1 MVSSS
6 LKLTSSDERTEA
18 NPSRRQDDE
27 DNDEDDSSPAEHGGS
42 CVERAMYH
50 LRRHWKI
57 LVLGQVMSVFLA
69 SGSAA
74 QATLHLDCGLSAPT
88 FTMATAYLIQA
99 SLQGFILV
107 TRQGKERQ
115 AQRQYAHDTHQVL
128 LVDHP
133 RYDFFHLQL
142 HRPAWH
148 YALLGFLDCQAN
160 AVTNMAFR
168 YTTLTSVTLL
178 DAVAIPS
185 AMILSKVFLSRR
197 YTWLHMTGLLV
208 CMAGIVFNV
217 LQDAEADLGQQEEVD
232 PQSTNAATTT
242 EEQQKYPHKLWGD
255 ILAATGGA
263 LFGLND
269 VMAEAIV
276 RHQGSISEYLG
287 MVGLFGFLFSLG
299 QSLIFER
306 ENILEFFGRDVDA
319 ASTCSIA
326 KGWFLYALFVGIT
339 VVGYIGG
346 TRFLMLS
353 EAAFFGLSLL
363 TGDLWCVA
371 FSVFAEQI
379 VPGPLFFVALV
390 FVLSGV
396 VLYEMAPHPVR
407 EDSQGGATTRT
418 TAQQL
423 AEIDHEFELQQEG
436 RLEDDD
442 DCDDGNEDDS
452 EEYDMELL

>member
-6 LKLTSSDERTEA
+6 LKLTSSNEGTED
-18 NPSRRQDDE
+18 NPSSRRNYYEQDD
-27 DNDEDDSSPAEHGGS
+27 DDGDGDDPNPERGDS

-57 LVLGQVMSVFLA
+57 LVLGQVMSIFLA

-88 FTMATAYLIQA
+88 FTMATAYLIQS

-107 TRQGKERQ
+107 IRQGKERRE
-115 AQRQYAHDTHQVL
+115 QRQFAHDTHQVL
-128 LVDHP
+128 LVDQP

-142 HRPAWH
+142 HRPPWQ
-148 YALLGFLDCQAN
+148 YALMGFLDCQAN

-197 YTWLHMTGLLV
+197 YTWLHLTGLLV
-208 CMAGIVFNV
+208 CMLGIVFNV
-217 LQDAEADLGQQEEVD
+217 LQDAETDLGQQPPAV
-232 PQSTNAATTT
+232 TTTT
-242 EEQQKYPHKLWGD
+242 EEKYPHKLWGD

-276 RHQGSISEYLG
+276 RRQGSISEYLA
-287 MVGLFGFLFSLG
+287 MVGLFGFLFSLC

-306 ENILEFFGRDVDA
+306 DNILEFFGRNPDA
-319 ASTCSIA
+319 ASACSIS
-326 KGWFLYALFVGIT
+326 KGWFLYVLFVGIT

-371 FSVFAEQI
+371 FSVFAEHI

-396 VLYEMAPHPVR
+396 VLYEMAPHPVLD
-407 EDSQGGATTRT
+407 DSQEGTTRT

-436 RLEDDD
+436 MMNEDDD
-442 DCDDGNEDDS
+442 NDNDDDS
-452 EEYDMELL
+452 DDNDEEYDIELL